1 VSIPKFVVAVLLVAG
16 YLTIVQTGGLLQVT
30 GGIVLG
36 AVISNL
42 LD

>member
-1 VSIPKFVVAVLLVAG
+1 MSIPKFLGAMLLVAG
-16 YLTIVQTGGLLQVT
+16 YLTIVHTGLLQVT